1 MKKTIIGVVSVGII
15 LFLSGCGE
23 DTYNAFPNQPTSV
36 VQMTNNEKVVGW
48 IDYKK
53 DADDDKDGV
62 PNHLDKCPNTP
73 KGAKVDKNGCA
84 IDSDNDKIIDLFDK
98 CPNTPKGVKVDFK
111 GCPIKNI

>member
-53 DADDDKDGV
+53 DADDDK
-62 PNHLDKCPNTP
+62 
-73 KGAKVDKNGCA
+73 
-84 IDSDNDKIIDLFDK
+84 IIDLFDK
-98 CPNTPKGVKVDFK
+98 CPNTLKGVKVDFK